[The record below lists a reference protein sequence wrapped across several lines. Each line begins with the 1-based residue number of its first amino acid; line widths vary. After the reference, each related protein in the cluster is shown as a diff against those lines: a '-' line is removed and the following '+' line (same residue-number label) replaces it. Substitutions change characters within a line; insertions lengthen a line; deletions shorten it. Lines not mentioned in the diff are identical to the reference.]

1 MKAITV
7 SLIEDDPATV
17 DVLAG
22 IIESARG
29 FRVASRHADAED
41 ALSRLPA
48 IQPAL
53 ALVDIQLPGL
63 NGIECIRR
71 LKRLLPDVLCLV
83 ITQFDDGDLL
93 FAALQAGADGY
104 LLKRAPA
111 AEIIE
116 AIRTVKAGGGAM
128 SPSICRKVLDHF
140 QKLAPSA
147 DAQLTLSDREITLLQ
162 LARRGKRAKEI
173 ARALQ
178 LSYETVRTHFRNI
191 YRKLHVH
198 SLRAAVEKTF
208 REEPGMGKDAH

>member
-1 MKAITV
+1 MKQITV
-7 SLIEDDPATV
+7 SLVEDEAATA
-17 DVLAG
+17 DMLTRLLAAA
-22 IIESARG
+22 EG
-29 FRVASRHADAED
+29 FRVTSRHPTAED
-41 ALSRLPA
+41 ALNRLPA
-48 IQPAL
+48 MKPEVV
-53 ALVDIQLPGL
+53 LVDLQLPGM
-63 NGIECIRR
+63 NGAECIRR

-111 AEIIE
+111 TEIIE
-116 AIRTVKAGGGAM
+116 AIRTIEAGGGAM

-140 QKLAPSA
+140 QKSAPSA
-147 DAQLTLSDREITLLQ
+147 DAQLALSDREITLLQ

-208 REEPGMGKDAH
+208 R